1 MSRFFAVPLSLV
13 FFIALVGCSSA
24 NKAIESSI
32 ENKPEWFTI
41 YASTDLGAVGNYS
54 TGNGYTGNYSMSV
67 RVRAQKLL
75 DSEAYKVLQVQ
86 VKNGMGWARVY
97 FREVAKGSEV
107 HKFDF
112 GGQTYYFK
120 VEG

>member
-1 MSRFFAVPLSLV
+1 MSRFFALPLSLV

-24 NKAIESSI
+24 NKAIESSN

-67 RVRAQKLL
+67 RVRAQKLP
-75 DSEAYKVLQVQ
+75 DSDAYKVLQVQ

-97 FREVAKGSEV
+97 FRAVAEGSEV